1 MTLPE
6 HLKNDELIDE
16 PTVQIQESE
25 FSFLPPVHVSVTYEN
40 GVGSWTQALHLT
52 WTAAQDLYQK
62 LGEHLRQHT
71 GEEI

>member
-1 MTLPE
+1 MAENEDLR
-6 HLKNDELIDE
+6 DE
-16 PTVQIQESE
+16 PTVTVRQGEY
-25 FSFLPPVHVSVTYEN
+25 SFMPPVKIEVEYE
-40 GVGSWTQALHLT
+40 GAASTTGQALHLT